1 MYRSTW
7 VRALFLLFLGGFAPL
22 APSAGGQK
30 KDLPPV
36 YKKWLEEEVVYIISP
51 LEKQV
56 FEKLQTDRERDL
68 FIEAFWRQRDPTP
81 GTTENEFKTE
91 HFKRINYANYYLG
104 RQSPLPGWRTD
115 RGRIHIILGEPNDI
129 QHFDPGQETYPA
141 EVWFY
146 QNKAD
151 VGLPPGFNIVFF
163 KEHGTGDYKLYSPTR
178 DGPQAFLASYL
189 GGPEDVA
196 AAYRKL
202 RELEPNLALVSLS
215 LIPGEDSAAFGRP
228 SLSSD
233 LLLQQVESLPEKTI
247 RDQYAQKFL
256 QYKDIV
262 EVEYS
267 ANYLDSDSLVKIL
280 KASPAATCVHYSI
293 EPANL
298 SVSQYGDKF
307 STTLTLNGSVKD
319 EAGKVIYQFDKTLPI
334 SFGEEE
340 VKRISRQPYAIYDVF
355 PLIPGS
361 YDLSVLIKN
370 EVSKEFSSLER
381 RLIIPSDEARTWVTP
396 LLLGYKA
403 EKVEAGRNRLKPFQ
417 VGGVS
422 IFVQANRTFT
432 KSEELVL
439 AFQVWGLPPSLRDE
453 AEIVFTF
460 LKEAQPFKSFSR
472 KAAGYPGFPD
482 VIEPVAL
489 SEFIAA
495 HYQVQVSV
503 RSGGQ
508 EIAAGQDEFDI
519 TPLEKMARPW
529 VYSKIMPGVD
539 DPVFAFLIGN
549 QLFNAGR
556 TEEARLRLEEALK
569 KKPEDADYALAL
581 ARADMTLQDYSRVET
596 LLLPFFNQAKPP
608 RYEMF
613 VVLASAHH
621 RKGEWDKALNV
632 LERGISHY
640 GLNTILL
647 NLRGECYLRL
657 GNKTEALR
665 AWEKSLEL
673 NPAQPDVQRA
683 VNALKQKDG
692 TAIRE

>member
-1 MYRSTW
+1 M
-7 VRALFLLFLGGFAPL
+7 LFSLAGLAPF
-22 APSAGGQK
+22 APSATGQK
-30 KDLPPV
+30 KELPPV

-68 FIEAFWRQRDPTP
+68 FIEAFWKQRDPTP

-91 HFKRINYANYYLG
+91 HFRRINYANYYLG
-104 RQSPLPGWRTD
+104 RQSPIPGWKTD
-115 RGRIHIILGEPNDI
+115 RGRFYIILGEPNDI
-129 QHFDPGQETYPA
+129 QHFESGQETYPA

-146 QNKAD
+146 QNKAEA
-151 VGLPPGFNIVFF
+151 GLPAGFNIVFF
-163 KEHGTGDYKLYSPTR
+163 KEHGTGDYRLYSPTR

-202 RELEPNLALVSLS
+202 RELEPNLAQVSLS

-233 LLLQQVESLPEKTI
+233 LLLQQVESLPGKAI

-280 KASPAATCVHYSI
+280 KASPAAACIHYSI

-319 EAGKVIYQFDKTLPI
+319 EAGKVIYQYDKTLPV

-340 VKRISRQPYAIYDVF
+340 LKSISRRPYAIYDVF

-361 YDLSVLIKN
+361 YELSILLKN

-381 RLIIPSDEARTWVTP
+381 KLIIPPEEAKVWVTP

-403 EKVEAGRNRLKPFQ
+403 EKVEAGRDRLKPFQ
-417 VGGVS
+417 LGGVS
-422 IFVQANRTFT
+422 LLVQANRTFT
-432 KSEELVL
+432 KSEGIVL
-439 AFQVWGLPPSLRDE
+439 AFQVWGLPQSLRDE
-453 AEIVFTF
+453 AEIAFTF
-460 LKEAQPFKSFSR
+460 LKEAQPFKSFS
-472 KAAGYPGFPD
+472 KTAAGYPTFPD
-482 VIEPVAL
+482 VVETVAL
-489 SEFIAA
+489 SEFIPA

-508 EIAAGQDEFDI
+508 EIAAGQDEFDV

-529 VYSKIMPGVD
+529 VYSKIMPGLNDAVY
-539 DPVFAFLIGN
+539 PFLIGN

-556 TEEARLRLEEALK
+556 TEEARLRLEEAFK
-569 KKPEDADYALAL
+569 KRPEEADYALAL

-596 LLLPFFNQAKPP
+596 LLLPFFGQAKPP

-613 VVLASAHH
+613 VVLASAYH
-621 RKGEWDKALNV
+621 RKGEWAKALGV
-632 LERGISHY
+632 IEQGISHY
-640 GLNTILL
+640 GLNIGFL

-657 GNKTEALR
+657 GNKNEALR

-673 NPAQPDVQRA
+673 NPAQPDVQKA
-683 VNALKQKDG
+683 VNALKQKEG
-692 TAIRE
+692 ANI